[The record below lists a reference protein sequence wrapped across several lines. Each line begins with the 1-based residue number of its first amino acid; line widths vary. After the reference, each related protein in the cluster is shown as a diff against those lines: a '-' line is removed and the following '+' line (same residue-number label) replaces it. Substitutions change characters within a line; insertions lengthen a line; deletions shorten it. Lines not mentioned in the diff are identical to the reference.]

1 MVVNLK
7 DSSSAAVLPRP
18 RSRQGLWLRL
28 FVSTAILALL
38 VPRIDPHALAPGD
51 PDLTMLAYVS
61 ACVVMIGIGLVLSAW
76 RWQRVLETLDV
87 PVRMGD
93 LISHHLAGQF
103 VGNFL
108 PSTIGG
114 DVLRVYRLG
123 MRIGWETSFS
133 SVVLERLTGWV
144 VLPVLSLTALAAQ
157 PSLLQLGLA
166 TRLAFALSIGTLVLL
181 GLVIAA
187 GASPRLA
194 GRFSQRTGVVGFIGE
209 VHVGLGRLRH
219 QPSGTLRILIAAVIY
234 QLSTVVTVYLATQ
247 ALGLDVPFGWALAFA
262 PVVAIAQVLP
272 FSLNGLG
279 LREGAL
285 VIFLG
290 PLGVSAAQCVAV
302 GLLLH
307 ATTLLVSLCGAPS
320 FAFGAKSRSQVI

>member
-1 MVVNLK
+1 M
-7 DSSSAAVLPRP
+7 
-18 RSRQGLWLRL
+18 
-28 FVSTAILALL
+28 
-38 VPRIDPHALAPGD
+38 
-51 PDLTMLAYVS
+51 
-61 ACVVMIGIGLVLSAW
+61 
-76 RWQRVLETLDV
+76 E
-87 PVRMGD
+87 
-93 LISHHLAGQF
+93 
-103 VGNFL
+103 
-108 PSTIGG
+108 
-114 DVLRVYRLG
+114 
-123 MRIGWETSFS
+123 
-133 SVVLERLTGWV
+133 
-144 VLPVLSLTALAAQ
+144 
-157 PSLLQLGLA
+157 LGLA

-194 GRFSQRTGVVGFIGE
+194 GRFSQRRGIVGFIGE
-209 VHVGLGRLRH
+209 VHVGIGRLRH
-219 QPSGTLRILIAAVIY
+219 HPSGTLGILTAAVIY

-247 ALGLDVPFGWALAFA
+247 ALGLDVPFGWALAYA

-320 FAFGAKSRSQVI
+320 FALGAKSRPQVI